1 MALVKKKFREIVFQ
15 ILFSKIFILD
25 EKDIVPFI
33 MKQIKTTKKNT
44 LLSLDY
50 ANKIVSNIRKI
61 DTEIKKVSSSYEI
74 ERICKV
80 EITILRLALYEM
92 IFDENIPCKVAIS
105 EAIRLTK
112 KFASVK
118 SASFINAILD
128 AVFHKHECKNTKK

>member
-1 MALVKKKFREIVFQ
+1 MALVKQKFREIVFQ
-15 ILFSKIFILD
+15 MLFSNNFI
-25 EKDIVPFI
+25 ESEEESIVPFI

-50 ANKIVSNIRKI
+50 VNKIVPNLKTI
-61 DTEIKKVSSSYEI
+61 DAEIKKVSTSYEI
-74 ERICKV
+74 GRIGKV

-92 IFDENIPCKVAIS
+92 LFDENIPCKVAIS

-112 KFASVK
+112 KFANIK

-128 AVFHKHECKNTKK
+128 AIFQKHESTKK

>member
-1 MALVKKKFREIVFQ
+1 MALVKQKFREIVFQ
-15 ILFSKIFILD
+15 MLFSNIFVESD
-25 EKDIVPFI
+25 EKLIVPFI
-33 MKQIKTTKKNT
+33 MKKIKTTKKNT
-44 LLSLDY
+44 LFALDY
-50 ANKIVSNIRKI
+50 VNKIVSNVKEI
-61 DTEIKKVSSSYEI
+61 DIMIKKVSTAYEI

-92 IFDENIPCKVAIS
+92 LFDENIPCKVAIS

-128 AVFHKHECKNTKK
+128 AIFQKNESTKK